1 MAKKLMRFWLKQNKL
16 KRVNKL
22 VLLNNIIVD
31 NDNDNDNDD
40 DNDNDNDNDNDGN
53 DNNKVVG
60 AMLPT
65 GKLLGPKNGHMH
77 ELWGLETLVDE

>member
-1 MAKKLMRFWLKQNKL
+1 MRFWLKRNKL

-31 NDNDNDNDD
+31 NDNDNG
-40 DNDNDNDNDNDGN
+40 NDNDN

-65 GKLLGPKNGHMH
+65 GKSVGPKNGHMH
-77 ELWGLETLVDE
+77 ELWGLETLVDK

>member
-1 MAKKLMRFWLKQNKL
+1 MRFWLKQNKL

-40 DNDNDNDNDNDGN
+40 DNDNDN
-53 DNNKVVG
+53 NKVVG

-65 GKLLGPKNGHMH
+65 GKSVGPKNGHMH
-77 ELWGLETLVDE
+77 ELWGLETLVDK